1 MSNPIQKSA
10 PSSSSATSSSA
21 KAQGKTQPPAVDIK
35 ASEVAQKSLSE
46 EKMSPK
52 SASLP
57 AIQTQAMPKEGQVE
71 LEVPNHITRAEFINL
86 FPPEFRSS
94 GFLKKILDT
103 VWEAAPDIF
112 RENAKGTES
121 KGHGFAFCINAEIF
135 AGVIDWVRHLPHKPA
150 LLEIGAGYGLKS
162 LLFSIA
168 RPDATVYIN
177 DLPDANLNACRKY
190 VDKMG
195 ARKQNIKVI
204 EQDCMELLQNPE
216 LAGLERGIDCLMAES
231 MLQFLTEQEQQ
242 DFFRLAREVVRPG
255 GKIVISL
262 QASREDIPSIHF
274 VQIAKLCSFEPNAN
288 GTLGKKIL
296 FQEKTAILPTD
307 APSLTK
313 EEITNYQS
321 KVLFSNENLRH
332 PRWHGDTSTKIE
344 EVFHNPEVIGRV
356 QEKLNKLIEDSQ
368 MMENTY
374 EVFTEKTYTCVTG
387 SEGLADLAASHG
399 FVNIKTYPI
408 DNRGHIIDP
417 SQIKKRGVQFFCII
431 AENPE

>member
-1 MSNPIQKSA
+1 MSNPIQKSGA
-10 PSSSSATSSSA
+10 SSSSATSSTA

-57 AIQTQAMPKEGQVE
+57 AIQAQAMPKKEEVE
-71 LEVPNHITRAEFINL
+71 LQIPDHITRAEFINL
-86 FPPEFRSS
+86 FPSEFRSS
-94 GFLKKILDT
+94 PFVKKILDT
-103 VWEAAPDIF
+103 VWEAEPDIF
-112 RENAKGTES
+112 RTNAKGETS

-135 AGVIDWVRHLPHKPA
+135 AGVIDWARHLPHKPA
-150 LLEIGAGYGLKS
+150 LLEIGAGFGLKS

-168 RPDATVYIN
+168 RPNATVYIN
-177 DLPDANLNACRKY
+177 DVPDANLHTCRKY

-195 ARKQNIKVI
+195 ARKQNIKII

-242 DFFRLAREVVRPG
+242 DFFRLAREVIRPG
-255 GKIVISL
+255 GKIVVSL
-262 QASREDIPSIHF
+262 HAVSDDIPGIHF
-274 VQIAKLCSFEPNAN
+274 VQSSKLCAFVRGTN
-288 GTLGKKIL
+288 GRL
-296 FQEKTAILPTD
+296 EKNIITDEITSLLPTD

-313 EEITNYQS
+313 EELTTCES
-321 KVLFSNENLRH
+321 KTLLSNENYRN
-332 PRWHGDTSTKIE
+332 PTWNNDTSTEIDNLFRK
-344 EVFHNPEVIGRV
+344 PEVIREAK
-356 QEKLNKLIEDSQ
+356 EKIQILRNSTETVT
-368 MMENTY
+368 NVC
-374 EVFTEKTYTCVTG
+374 EVFTEKAYSCTTG

-399 FVNIKTYPI
+399 FVNIKTYAI
-408 DNRGHIIDP
+408 DNKGHIIDP
-417 SQIKKRGVQFFCII
+417 SQKDSTGVQFFCIV